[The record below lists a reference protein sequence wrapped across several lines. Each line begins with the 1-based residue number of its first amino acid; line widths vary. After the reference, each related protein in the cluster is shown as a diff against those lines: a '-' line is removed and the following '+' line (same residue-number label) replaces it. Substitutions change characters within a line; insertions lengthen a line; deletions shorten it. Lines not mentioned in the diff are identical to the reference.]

1 MSKYFLVG
9 AIVVDLTFL
18 LGCGGQDSPA
28 ESAGPIGDAGVIAV
42 HIDQA
47 DIDAGRIQSD
57 ELIERGLALMVAS
70 FNTLDGA
77 GRPETSGTGEPRSRR
92 EAPDN
97 FNRISSP
104 DSNACSGCHNLP
116 GPGGGGDNVANVF
129 VLAQAHEFVT
139 FGEDQ
144 PLLTLQNVGNERNTL
159 GMFGSGFIELLAREM
174 TFDLL
179 EIRDQAL
186 EEAASTGNA
195 VRRELV
201 TKGVHFGEITIRP
214 DGSLDASEING
225 VDDGLIIKPFHQKG
239 AVISLRQFTDNA
251 MNHHHGMQAAERFG
265 DGVDPDG
272 DGIVNELTRDDL
284 TAITIFQ
291 ATLPAPGQVIPQNQ
305 AAQEAVDR
313 GTQLFSDIGRAVC
326 HVSQLRLNNPT
337 FTEPNPFNPPGN
349 LQLSDVPQPLAIDL
363 TKDGPSP
370 HLERE
375 SDGSVLVPVFTD
387 LKRHKMGDVLNNEK
401 LEQDGIPTDEWLT
414 RKLWGFASEPPFLH
428 HGRATLISE
437 AILMHGGEAQQS
449 RDIFGSLSPTDQA
462 AVVEFLK
469 SLQILPDEPSN
480 RVAAAAL
487 TGSAGSGVRTLEWA
501 TYGVLVAVL
510 LVASLGAVRRNR
522 VVRRK

>member
-1 MSKYFLVG
+1 M
-9 AIVVDLTFL
+9 
-18 LGCGGQDSPA
+18 
-28 ESAGPIGDAGVIAV
+28 
-42 HIDQA
+42 
-47 DIDAGRIQSD
+47 
-57 ELIERGLALMVAS
+57 
-70 FNTLDGA
+70 
-77 GRPETSGTGEPRSRR
+77 
-92 EAPDN
+92 
-97 FNRISSP
+97 
-104 DSNACSGCHNLP
+104 
-116 GPGGGGDNVANVF
+116 
-129 VLAQAHEFVT
+129 
-139 FGEDQ
+139 
-144 PLLTLQNVGNERNTL
+144 
-159 GMFGSGFIELLAREM
+159 
-174 TFDLL
+174 
-179 EIRDQAL
+179 
-186 EEAASTGNA
+186 
-195 VRRELV
+195 
-201 TKGVHFGEITIRP
+201 
-214 DGSLDASEING
+214 
-225 VDDGLIIKPFHQKG
+225 
-239 AVISLRQFTDNA
+239 
-251 MNHHHGMQAAERFG
+251 
-265 DGVDPDG
+265 
-272 DGIVNELTRDDL
+272 
-284 TAITIFQ
+284 
-291 ATLPAPGQVIPQNQ
+291 
-305 AAQEAVDR
+305 
-313 GTQLFSDIGRAVC
+313 
-326 HVSQLRLNNPT
+326 RLNNPT
-337 FTEPNPFNPPGN
+337 FIEPNPFNPPGN

-437 AILMHGGEAQQS
+437 AMLMHGGEAQQS